1 MPGLTVLNTL
11 RSNSFHTEVD
21 GNQGHQSET
30 HTRRGPKCKSPTA
43 FAAGR
48 LTVWQER
55 LGPDFWPDRPLG
67 IPCHLSG
74 LHMHFHV
81 QRQEFCSERV

>member
-1 MPGLTVLNTL
+1 MQKPHRFRCRACYCL
-11 RSNSFHTEVD
+11 
-21 GNQGHQSET
+21 
-30 HTRRGPKCKSPTA
+30 
-43 FAAGR
+43 AGKAGAGF
-48 LTVWQER
+48 LAGWS
-55 LGPDFWPDRPLG
+55 LG